1 MKKFG
6 VFSFI
11 LAVVLF
17 ITACGSTGGGSTSG
31 TSNSSGDSQKAESG
45 NLLFATNTQGSAWYI
60 YGATMAELLRP
71 VMSGRT
77 VDVLPFAGGI
87 GNAKMLDE
95 KKADVSFSFS
105 ITSKWAYEGNVA
117 YQKKQENLRGLVG
130 ALDQYYIG
138 IVASKAF
145 VDKHGIK
152 TVKDIVDKKAP
163 VRIYTNN
170 KGSLAEFSTS
180 QVLEAYGVNYDTI
193 KQYGGKV
200 ELTSNDV
207 IQSSFQ
213 NGEADLHI
221 LVMPKGHPTIS
232 ELSIHTPIVFL
243 PMEDNIINKFKGFGY
258 TDVIF
263 PKGLYKGQDYDVQT
277 VGFSTMI
284 LTTSDLSEDAA
295 YNIAKTVI
303 ENKEK
308 LDAAHDALKDF
319 NPENAMKPE
328 SLNVPLHPGAEKY
341 YKEKG
346 LLK

>member
-1 MKKFG
+1 MKKIG

-17 ITACGSTGGGSTSG
+17 ITACGSTGGSTSG
-31 TSNSSGDSQKAESG
+31 TSTDTPKEASG

-95 KKADVSFSFS
+95 KKADVAFSFS

-145 VDKHGIK
+145 VDKHGVK
-152 TVKDIVDKKAP
+152 TVKDIVDKKVP

-180 QVLEAYGVNYDTI
+180 QVLEAYGINYDTI
-193 KQYGGKV
+193 KQNGGKV

-232 ELSIHTPIVFL
+232 ELSVHTPIVFL
-243 PMEDNIINKFKGFGY
+243 PMEDEIVNKFKSFGY
-258 TDVIF
+258 SDVLF
-263 PKGLYKGQDYDVQT
+263 PKGLYKDQDYDVQT

-284 LTTSDLSEDAA
+284 LTTSDLNEEAA
-295 YNIAKTVI
+295 YNITKTVN

-308 LDAAHDALKDF
+308 LDSAHDALKDF
-319 NPENAMKPE
+319 KPENAMKPE
-328 SLNVPLHPGAEKY
+328 SLNVPLHPGAERY